1 MINLLSHNT
10 DSIPLI
16 LKKNIVASIDSIPA
30 NDFFSYEFLPLDS
43 SKLFYDIDRVGQ
55 EVVFLGIEGLAR
67 PFIQQV
73 GGVVFLVFTLLFV
86 FSALVFKSSGLAF
99 FGDIRYMISL
109 GTINNRYDNKLTT
122 TFDFWS
128 TFFYLF
134 QTFII
139 FSILFFYFGVQQS
152 SLYYSNYDYLILFSL
167 IFAAISLFVLL
178 KYLFYRFIGSVF
190 SKRNIKTLINTYLS
204 VIYLTG
210 IVSFM
215 PIFAYIYIPETRL
228 YVLPLLLV
236 VFIVG
241 RIAVFIQSFVFF
253 KKADIGS
260 FYFFVYLCGIEILPY
275 FLLYKAVVSIN

>member
-55 EVVFLGIEGLAR
+55 EVVFLGVEGLAR

-122 TFDFWS
+122 TFDFRS

-260 FYFFVYLCGIEILPY
+260 FYFFVYLCSFEIIPY
-275 FLLYKAVVSIN
+275 LLLYKAVV

>member
-210 IVSFM
+210 IVCFM

-260 FYFFVYLCGIEILPY
+260 FYFFVYLCSFEIIPY
-275 FLLYKAVVSIN
+275 LLLYKAVV

>member
-16 LKKNIVASIDSIPA
+16 LKKNIVASIDSILA

-55 EVVFLGIEGLAR
+55 EVVFLGVEGLAR

-109 GTINNRYDNKLTT
+109 GTISNRYDNKLTT
-122 TFDFWS
+122 TFDFWG
-128 TFFYLF
+128 TFFYVF

-139 FSILFFYFGVQQS
+139 FSILFFYFAVQQS
-152 SLYYSNYDYLILFSL
+152 SLYYSNFDYLILFLL
-167 IFAAISLFVLL
+167 IFAAISLFVLF

-228 YVLPLLLV
+228 YVLLLLLV

-260 FYFFVYLCGIEILPY
+260 FYFFVYLCSFEIIPY
-275 FLLYKAVVSIN
+275 LLLYKAVV

>member
-128 TFFYLF
+128 TFFYVF

-139 FSILFFYFGVQQS
+139 FSILFFYFAVQQS
-152 SLYYSNYDYLILFSL
+152 SLYYSNFDYLILFSL

-178 KYLFYRFIGSVF
+178 KYLFYRLIGSVF
-190 SKRNIKTLINTYLS
+190 SKRNMKTLINTYLS
-204 VIYLTG
+204 VICLTG

-260 FYFFVYLCGIEILPY
+260 FYFFVYLCSFEITPY
-275 FLLYKAVVSIN
+275 LLLYKVVV